1 MISCVLVGVTVEV
14 LVGSGVFVGVLVGVG
29 VLVNS
34 IQTPPEQLPTKTA
47 YAVMSIIESGNAH
60 IVVEVSAEV
69 TKISSYCNV
78 MQLI

>member
-1 MISCVLVGVTVEV
+1 MISCVLVGVTVDV
-14 LVGSGVFVGVLVGVG
+14 FVGSGVLVGVLVGVG

-60 IVVEVSAEV
+60 IVVDVSAEEI
-69 TKISSYCNV
+69 TTSSYCNV
-78 MQLI
+78 IQLM